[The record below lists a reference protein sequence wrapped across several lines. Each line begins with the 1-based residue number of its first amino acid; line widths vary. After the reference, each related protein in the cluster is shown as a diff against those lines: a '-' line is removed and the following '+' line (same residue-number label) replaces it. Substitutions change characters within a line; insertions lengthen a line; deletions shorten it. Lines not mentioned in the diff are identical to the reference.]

1 MTRYSKVI
9 EADAEDLLKS
19 GIKSL
24 RGLCFK
30 LKFVGLMGAPDRL
43 VLLPGRRLYFVEVKQ
58 NTGKLEASQEI
69 MFPRL
74 EALGFRVHLLYGVEA
89 VQQFLDSVTPGENRD

>member
-9 EADAEDLLKS
+9 EADAENDLLA
-19 GIKSL
+19 GIKRL
-24 RGLCFK
+24 GGLCFK
-30 LKFVGLMGAPDRL
+30 LKFLGLAGAPDRL
-43 VLLPGRRLYFVEVKQ
+43 VLLPGGRFFFVEVKQ

-74 EALGFRVHLLYGVEA
+74 EARGFKVHLLYGVEA
-89 VQQFLDSVTPGENRD
+89 VRQFLVSVTSGETRV

>member
-9 EADAEDLLKS
+9 EADAEDALRDGVKR
-19 GIKSL
+19 L

-30 LKFVGLMGAPDRL
+30 LKFLGVMGAPDRL
-43 VLLPGRRLYFVEVKQ
+43 VLLPGGRFYFVEVKQ
-58 NTGKLEASQEI
+58 LTGKLEASQEI

-74 EALGFRVHLLYGVEA
+74 KALGFEVHLLYGVEA
-89 VQQFLDSVTPGENRD
+89 VRRFLTDITGAQNG